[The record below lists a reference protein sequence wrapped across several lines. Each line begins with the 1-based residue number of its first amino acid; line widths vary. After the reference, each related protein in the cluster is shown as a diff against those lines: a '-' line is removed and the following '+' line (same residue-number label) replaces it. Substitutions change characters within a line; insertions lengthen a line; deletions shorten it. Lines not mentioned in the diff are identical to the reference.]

1 MAKTVIVLGAG
12 VGGLN
17 VASQLRDRLPGSDK
31 VVLIDQTFE
40 GALGLS
46 MLWVLRGWRTAAD
59 ITVRPGQDA
68 LPGVEMVKAKVRLIE
83 PDRRKV
89 VTDAGEFS
97 CDALVIALGADLA
110 PSAVPGLTKALEAGQ
125 AGDFYTVEGSAWLQ
139 DRVRR
144 FSGGR
149 LAVLVAA
156 TPFKCPA
163 APFEAALLLADLLR
177 ETGARDNVS
186 IETYTPDPLP
196 MPVAGPVV
204 GQALVD
210 MLTAHGIGF
219 HGQRT
224 IERVD
229 GGAGELVFADGSREG
244 FDLLAVAPPHRP
256 PAAVRGTSLGPA
268 GWIPVDART
277 FATNSN
283 GVWALGDVTS
293 LTLPN
298 GKPLPKAAV
307 FAEEAAKVVTN
318 GVLRHL
324 GYEAPEPW
332 FGGLGSCYIELGDH
346 LAAKG
351 EGEFLAVP
359 APRVTLY
366 EPSAEFHEEKA
377 AQETDWL
384 KRWNS

>member
-17 VASQLRDRLPGSDK
+17 VAGQLRERLPGSDK
-31 VVLIDQTFE
+31 VVLIDQSFE
-40 GALGLS
+40 GVLGLS
-46 MLWVLRGWRTAAD
+46 LLWVLRGWRTAAD
-59 ITVRPGQDA
+59 VTVSPSQDM
-68 LPGVEMVKAKVRLIE
+68 LHGIEMVKARVRVIE

-89 VTDAGEFS
+89 VTDAGEFF

-110 PSAVPGLTKALEAGQ
+110 PSAVPGLAEALEAGQ
-125 AGDFYTVEGSAWLQ
+125 AGEFYTLDGSAWLH

-144 FSGGR
+144 LSGGR
-149 LAVLVAA
+149 LAVLVAGV
-156 TPFKCPA
+156 PFKCPA
-163 APFEAALLLADLLR
+163 APFEGALLLADLLR
-177 ETGARDNVS
+177 ETGARDAVS

-196 MPVAGPVV
+196 MPVAGPAV

-229 GGAGELVFADGSREG
+229 GGAGDLLFADGSRES
-244 FDLLAVAPPHRP
+244 FDLLAVVPPHRP
-256 PAAVRGTSLGPA
+256 PAAVRGTSLGPS

-277 FATNSN
+277 FTTGTS
-283 GVWALGDVTS
+283 GVWALGDVTL

-307 FAEEAAKVVTN
+307 FAEGAADVVTN

-332 FGGLGSCYIELGDH
+332 FDGHGSCYIELGDRM
-346 LAAKG
+346 AAKG

-359 APRVTLY
+359 APIVTLY
-366 EPSAEFHEEKA
+366 EPSTQYHEEKA

>member
-31 VVLIDQTFE
+31 VVLIDQSFE
-40 GALGLS
+40 SVLGLS
-46 MLWVLRGWRTAAD
+46 LLWVLRGWRTAAD
-59 ITVRPGQDA
+59 ITVRPSQDA
-68 LPGVEMVKAKVRLIE
+68 LPGVEMVKARVRLIE

-110 PSAVPGLTKALEAGQ
+110 PTMVPGLAEALEAGQ
-125 AGDFYTVEGSAWLQ
+125 AGEFYTLEGSARLH
-139 DRVRR
+139 DSVRR
-144 FSGGR
+144 FDGGR
-149 LAVLVAA
+149 LAVLVAGV
-156 TPFKCPA
+156 PFKCPA
-163 APFEAALLLADLLR
+163 APFEGALLLADLLR

-186 IETYTPDPLP
+186 IDTYTPDPLP
-196 MPVAGPVV
+196 MPVAGPAV

-210 MLTAHGIGF
+210 MLTAYGIGF
-219 HGQRT
+219 HGQRAV
-224 IERVD
+224 ERVD
-229 GGAGELVFADGSREG
+229 GGAGELHFADGSRES
-244 FDLLAVAPPHRP
+244 FDLLAVVPPHRP
-256 PAAVRGTSLGPA
+256 PAAVRG
-268 GWIPVDART
+268 WIPVDART
-277 FATNSN
+277 FTTTSS
-283 GVWALGDVTS
+283 GVWALGDVTV

-307 FAEEAAKVVTN
+307 FAEGAADVVTN

-332 FGGLGSCYIELGDH
+332 FEGHGSCYIELGDH

-351 EGEFLAVP
+351 EGQFLAVP
-359 APRVTLY
+359 APTVTLY
-366 EPSAEFHEEKA
+366 EPSARFHEEKT

-384 KRWNS
+384 KRWNA

>member
-1 MAKTVIVLGAG
+1 MAKTVVVLGAG

-17 VASQLRDRLPGSDK
+17 VAGQLRERLPGSDK
-31 VVLIDQTFE
+31 VVLIDQSFE

-46 MLWVLRGWRTAAD
+46 LLWVLRGWRTPAD
-59 ITVRPGQDA
+59 ITVRPSQDM
-68 LPGVEMVKAKVRLIE
+68 LQGVEMVKARVRTIE

-89 VTDAGEFS
+89 VTDAGEFL
-97 CDALVIALGADLA
+97 CDALVIALGADLD
-110 PSAVPGLTKALEAGQ
+110 PSVVPGLAEALETGQ
-125 AGDFYTVEGSAWLQ
+125 AGEFYTLDGSAWLH
-139 DRVRR
+139 DKVRR

-149 LAVLVAA
+149 LAVLVAGV
-156 TPFKCPA
+156 PFKCPA
-163 APFEAALLLADLLR
+163 APFEGALLLADLLR
-177 ETGARDNVS
+177 ETGARDTVL

-210 MLTAHGIGF
+210 MLTAYGIDF
-219 HGQRT
+219 HGQRI

-229 GGAGELVFADGSREG
+229 GGAGELVFADGSRES
-244 FDLLAVAPPHRP
+244 FDLLAVVPPHRP
-256 PAAVRGTSLGPA
+256 PAAVRGTPLGSS

-277 FATNSN
+277 FSTGTR
-283 GVWALGDVTS
+283 GVWALGDVTL
-293 LTLPN
+293 LTLSN

-307 FAEEAAKVVTN
+307 FAEGAADVVTN

-332 FGGLGSCYIELGDH
+332 YDGHGSCYIELGDRM
-346 LAAKG
+346 AAKG
-351 EGEFLAVP
+351 EGEFFAVP
-359 APRVTLY
+359 APTVTLY
-366 EPSAEFHEEKA
+366 EPSTHFHEEKA
-377 AQETDWL
+377 AQEADWL

>member
-17 VASQLRDRLPGSDK
+17 VASLLRERLPGSDK
-31 VVLIDQTFE
+31 VVLIDQSFE

-46 MLWVLRGWRTAAD
+46 LLWVLRGWRRAAD
-59 ITVRPGQDA
+59 VTVCPSQDV
-68 LPGVEMVKAKVRLIE
+68 LHGVEMVKARVRLIE

-97 CDALVIALGADLA
+97 CDALVISLGADLA
-110 PSAVPGLTKALEAGQ
+110 PTMVPGLAEALEAGQ
-125 AGDFYTVEGSAWLQ
+125 AEEFYTLEGSARLH

-144 FSGGR
+144 FDGGR
-149 LAVLVAA
+149 LAVLVAGV
-156 TPFKCPA
+156 PFKCPA
-163 APFEAALLLADLLR
+163 APFEGALLLADLLR
-177 ETGARDNVS
+177 ETGARDDVS
-186 IETYTPDPLP
+186 IDTYTPDPLP
-196 MPVAGPVV
+196 MPVAGAAV
-204 GQALVD
+204 GRTLVD
-210 MLTAHGIGF
+210 MLTAYGIGF

-224 IERVD
+224 VERVD
-229 GGAGELVFADGSREG
+229 GEAGELHFADGSRES
-244 FDLLAVAPPHRP
+244 FDLLAAVPPHRP
-256 PAAVRGTSLGPA
+256 PAAMRGTSLGPS

-277 FATNSN
+277 FTTGSR
-283 GVWALGDVTS
+283 GVWALGDVTL

-307 FAEEAAKVVTN
+307 FAEGAADVVTN

-332 FGGLGSCYIELGDH
+332 FDGHGSCYIELGDH

-359 APRVTLY
+359 APQVTLH
-366 EPSAEFHEEKA
+366 EPSARFHEEKA

-384 KRWNS
+384 KRWNA